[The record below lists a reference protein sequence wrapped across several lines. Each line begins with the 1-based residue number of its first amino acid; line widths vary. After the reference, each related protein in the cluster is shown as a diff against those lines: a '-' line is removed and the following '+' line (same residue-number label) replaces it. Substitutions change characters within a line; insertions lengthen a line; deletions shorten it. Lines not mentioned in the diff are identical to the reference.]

1 MELFSLVR
9 PLSLIL
15 GIILIIM
22 GTFIIFPVLS
32 EITFARIPIPQK
44 ITNLMVHEEY
54 KQFDLFVLGLGYS
67 IIAFPCAAPVFIS
80 MFVFL
85 QQTANI
91 ISIFVGLAFFG
102 VGLFVPYLIL
112 VFVTAET
119 RVRIANK
126 LAEHFR
132 KIEVVMGVLIALFGV
147 IFLLVGLA
155 ILYSF
160 PTLF

>member
-1 MELFSLVR
+1 M
-9 PLSLIL
+9 
-15 GIILIIM
+15 
-22 GTFIIFPVLS
+22 
-32 EITFARIPIPQK
+32 TFARIPIPQT
-44 ITNLMVHEEY
+44 ISNMMVHEEY
-54 KQFDLFVLGLGYS
+54 KQLDLFILGLGYS
-67 IIAFPCAAPVFIS
+67 VIAFPCAAPVFIS
-80 MFVFL
+80 LFLFL

-91 ISIFVGLAFFG
+91 VSILVGMTLFG
-102 VGLFVPYLIL
+102 IGLFVPYLIL

-132 KIEVVMGVLIALFGV
+132 KIEIIMGVLIILFGI

-155 ILYSF
+155 VLYSF